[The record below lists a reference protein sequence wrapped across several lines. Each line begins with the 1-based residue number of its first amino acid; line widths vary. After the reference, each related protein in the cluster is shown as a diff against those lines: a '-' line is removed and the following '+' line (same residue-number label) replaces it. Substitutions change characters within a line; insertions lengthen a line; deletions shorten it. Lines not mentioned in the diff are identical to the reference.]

1 MSVTDVEA
9 KSTVEESL
17 TGTYKL
23 DPTHTR
29 LGFVA
34 RHAMVTKVRGQFNQ
48 FSGSLDIN
56 AEDPSKSSAE
66 VSIDVASVTTGNEDR
81 DNHLRTNDFF
91 DVPNFPTWTF
101 KSTSAEKV
109 GEDTYRI
116 TGDLTIK
123 DTTKPITIDF
133 EHTGAAKDPWG
144 NTRIGFEGRTTVNRK
159 DWGIGWNVAL
169 EAGGVLVGEKV
180 TLELD
185 VSAVKEQPAA

>member
-1 MSVTDVEA
+1 MSANDVETI
-9 KSTVEESL
+9 STVEESL
-17 TGTYKL
+17 TGTYNL
-23 DPTHTR
+23 DPAHTR
-29 LGFVA
+29 LAFVA
-34 RHAMVTKVRGQFNQ
+34 RHAMVTKVRGHFNE
-48 FSGSLDIN
+48 FSGVLSIN

-91 DVPNFPTWTF
+91 DVPNFPSWSF

-123 DTTKPITIDF
+123 DTTKPISIDF
-133 EHTGAAKDPWG
+133 EHTGAVKDPWG

-159 DWGIGWNVAL
+159 DWGVGWNVAL

>member
-1 MSVTDVEA
+1 MPVTDVDTR
-9 KSTVEESL
+9 STVEEGL
-17 TGTYKL
+17 TGTYNL

-48 FSGSLDIN
+48 FSGVLNVD
-56 AEDPSKSSAE
+56 AEDPSKSTAE

-91 DVPNFPTWTF
+91 DVPNFPSWTF

-123 DTTKPITIDF
+123 DTTKPISIDF
-133 EHTGAAKDPWG
+133 EHTGAVKDPWG

-159 DWGIGWNVAL
+159 DWGVGWNVAL
-169 EAGGVLVGEKV
+169 EAGGVLVGEKI

>member
-1 MSVTDVEA
+1 
-9 KSTVEESL
+9 VEESL
-17 TGTYKL
+17 TGTYQL

-34 RHAMVTKVRGQFNQ
+34 RYAMVTKVRGQFNS
-48 FSGSLDIN
+48 FSGTLNIN

-81 DNHLRTNDFF
+81 DNHLRANDFF

-185 VSAVKEQPAA
+185 VSAVKE

>member
-1 MSVTDVEA
+1 M
-9 KSTVEESL
+9 STVEESL
-17 TGTYKL
+17 TGTYSL

-48 FSGSLDIN
+48 FSGVLNID
-56 AEDPSKSSAE
+56 AEDPSKSTAE

-123 DTTKPITIDF
+123 DTTKPISIDF

-144 NTRIGFEGRTTVNRK
+144 NTRIGFEGRATVNRK

-180 TLELD
+180 TLEVD
-185 VSAVKEQPAA
+185 VSAVKKQPAA

>member
-1 MSVTDVEA
+1 MSVTDVETR
-9 KSTVEESL
+9 STVEEGL

-48 FSGSLDIN
+48 FSGVLNIDV
-56 AEDPSKSSAE
+56 EDPSKSTAE

-91 DVPNFPTWTF
+91 DVPNYPTWTF

-123 DTTKPITIDF
+123 DTTKPISIDF
-133 EHTGAAKDPWG
+133 EHSGAAKDPWG

>member
-159 DWGIGWNVAL
+159 DWGIGWNVAR

>member
-1 MSVTDVEA
+1 MSVTDVETR
-9 KSTVEESL
+9 STVEEGL
-17 TGTYKL
+17 TGTYQL

-48 FSGSLDIN
+48 FSGVLTID
-56 AEDPSKSSAE
+56 AEDPSKSTAE
-66 VSIDVASVTTGNEDR
+66 VSIDVASVTTGNADR
-81 DNHLRTNDFF
+81 DNHLRANDFF

-133 EHTGAAKDPWG
+133 EHSGAAKDPWG